1 MAPGPCILYSTK
13 PHVLGAGFPL
23 VRAAEWFFL
32 CAHHLFL
39 SKGAG
44 WQQNLNRIKLS
55 QAAHFLTLNPS
66 KFLFCTSFTKL
77 LCLHILVRISTPAL
91 QASGEVWGAR
101 RVTKGNWCCFLLRRQ
116 HISAGHHGAPRCKD
130 SGRFRLIFKG
140 KKKSLSEK
148 WRRDNNTCGC
158 TSEDNGKNNQI
169 SCSWEETNCTR
180 GSGRHFHPLLSFAQL
195 AAALLLW
202 KREVEG
208 GKGSLLVLFV
218 AFFAEEMEGKAR
230 VALVCP

>member
-1 MAPGPCILYSTK
+1 M
-13 PHVLGAGFPL
+13 
-23 VRAAEWFFL
+23 
-32 CAHHLFL
+32 
-39 SKGAG
+39 SKGPEGMQKPTAD
-44 WQQNLNRIKLS
+44 
-55 QAAHFLTLNPS
+55 
-66 KFLFCTSFTKL
+66 
-77 LCLHILVRISTPAL
+77 
-91 QASGEVWGAR
+91 
-101 RVTKGNWCCFLLRRQ
+101 WCCFLLGRQ
-116 HISAGHHGAPRCKD
+116 HISVGHCGAPRCKD

-169 SCSWEETNCTR
+169 SCSWEETNCTQ

-208 GKGSLLVLFV
+208 GKGSLFVLFS
-218 AFFAEEMEGKAR
+218 AFFFCWRDGGKGKGGSCLPLCIR
-230 VALVCP
+230 SWLVSEAQYRAGWIQYGNTDVSDGLGKGDASLHAHTSAIPHLWMLLQMVIKKVVL